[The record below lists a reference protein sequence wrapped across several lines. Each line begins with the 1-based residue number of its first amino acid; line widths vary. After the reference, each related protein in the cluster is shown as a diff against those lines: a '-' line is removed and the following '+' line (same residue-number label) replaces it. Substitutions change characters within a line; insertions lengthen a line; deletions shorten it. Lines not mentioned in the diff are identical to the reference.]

1 MSKLAIAL
9 RNYALFTAAYLLLIL
24 VLPANKVAMHNY
36 GLSSAT
42 YHMLMLVV
50 ILPLIGIWFGAF
62 YSYARLRQY
71 SDAIVDAP
79 EGKDFSKLAHGFS
92 VLAIGSAASAIL
104 ALILNTIGNSSTGFY
119 PAAVIINNYTG
130 IIVPLIAFS
139 LISVGTRSLN
149 LRNNISNGGTG
160 SKLLVFIFMIF
171 GVLYCYI
178 TFSHLHLGSAAST
191 NNPYYLPVWLMI
203 ATIIVPSLY
212 TWFIGILAAYEM
224 YLYSKHIQ
232 GLFYQ
237 HAMRLLS
244 YGVIA
249 VITSSIVV
257 QYFHTATPRTGHL
270 PLSSALMI
278 VYLALVFMALGYVL
292 LSLGA
297 RQLRKIEEV

>member
-1 MSKLAIAL
+1 ML
-9 RNYALFTAAYLLLIL
+9 LF
-24 VLPANKVAMHNY
+24 
-36 GLSSAT
+36 
-42 YHMLMLVV
+42 VV

-71 SDAIVDAP
+71 SDAISQTP
-79 EGKDFSKLAHGFS
+79 EGIDFSKLAQGFC
-92 VLAIGSAASAIL
+92 VLAIGSAAAAIL
-104 ALILNTIGNSSTGFY
+104 ALVVNGIGNKSPSFY
-119 PAAVIINNYTG
+119 SASVIINNYAG
-130 IIVPLIAFS
+130 IVVPLIAFS
-139 LISVGTRSLN
+139 LISAGARSLN
-149 LRNNISNGGTG
+149 LRNDISIRGNG
-160 SKLLVFIFMIF
+160 SKLLVFCFMIL
-171 GVLYCYI
+171 GVVYCYI
-178 TFSHLHLGSAAST
+178 TFSHFNLSSAAST

-257 QYFHTATPRTGHL
+257 QYFHTATPRAGHL
-270 PLSSALMI
+270 SLSSTLMI
-278 VYLALVFMALGYVL
+278 VYIALIFMAFGYVL